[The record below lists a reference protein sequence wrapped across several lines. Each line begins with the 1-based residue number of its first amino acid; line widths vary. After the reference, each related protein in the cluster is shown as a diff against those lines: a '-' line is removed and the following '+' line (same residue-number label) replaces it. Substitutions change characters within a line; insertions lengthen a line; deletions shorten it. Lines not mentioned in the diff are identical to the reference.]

1 MTGNLTRTVAGI
13 GAAAMLAAA
22 APAMAA
28 DPTDAML
35 RAAAEI
41 SAQYGLPAGLLLA
54 VAEVESDFDPRC
66 RTGACLGLMQ
76 INSRYVTE
84 YAALAGM
91 ESWDLYDPED
101 SMRIAASMLADYMTR
116 YEGDI
121 HFALMAYNL
130 GEYGAL
136 RKLASGVDQTG
147 YSRKVVAGIERWADA
162 GLPAPPEPQ
171 EDHIAEAGNMMR
183 DAVTGVWERI
193 REAAAGLF
201 QGNMGDVSTGCRF
214 RTEARKQKD

>member
-1 MTGNLTRTVAGI
+1 MTTNNITRAVAGL

-41 SAQYGLPAGLLLA
+41 SAEYDLTAGLLLA

-130 GEYGAL
+130 GEAGAL
-136 RKLASGVDQTG
+136 RKLAGGIDKTG
-147 YSRKVVAGIERWADA
+147 YSRKVVAGIEKWADV
-162 GLPAPPEPQ
+162 GLPEPAAADEAANSPALAPQVDIPDAPRAPEN
-171 EDHIAEAGNMMR
+171 AGAAAQTIR
-183 DAVTGVWERI
+183 TAVVGVWQRI
-193 REAAAGLF
+193 REVL
-201 QGNMGDVSTGCRF
+201 QV
-214 RTEARKQKD
+214 

>member
-1 MTGNLTRTVAGI
+1 MTNNLTRTVAGVL
-13 GAAAMLAAA
+13 AAGMITAA
-22 APAMAA
+22 APALAA

-41 SAQYGLPAGLLLA
+41 SAEYDLPAGLLLA

-116 YEGDI
+116 YEGDL
-121 HFALMAYNL
+121 HFSLMAYNL
-130 GEYGAL
+130 GEWGAKTK
-136 RKLASGVDQTG
+136 RKDGVQTTG
-147 YSRKVVAGIERWADA
+147 YSRKVVSGIERWADA
-162 GLPAPPEPQ
+162 GLPEPPEPP
-171 EDHIAEAGNMMR
+171 EDHIAEAGKMMR
-183 DAVTGVWERI
+183 AAVVGVWEYVKGVLR
-193 REAAAGLF
+193 A
-201 QGNMGDVSTGCRF
+201 
-214 RTEARKQKD
+214 

>member
-1 MTGNLTRTVAGI
+1 MTTNNLTRTVAGVLAAGVI
-13 GAAAMLAAA
+13 TAGAGAAL
-22 APAMAA
+22 AA

-41 SAQYGLPAGLLLA
+41 SAEYDLPAGLLLA

-121 HFALMAYNL
+121 HFSLMCYNL
-130 GEYGAL
+130 GEAGAL
-136 RKLASGVDQTG
+136 RKLAGGIDKTG
-147 YSRKVVAGIERWADA
+147 YSRKVVAGIERWADV
-162 GLPAPPEPQ
+162 GLPTVAQSATADSPAPAPQ
-171 EDHIAEAGNMMR
+171 EENSASRAPENRQGAALEIRA
-183 DAVTGVWERI
+183 AVTGVWEYVRGVL
-193 REAAAGLF
+193 R
-201 QGNMGDVSTGCRF
+201 V
-214 RTEARKQKD
+214 